1 MEVNIPETVQWR
13 ASAEARYHTT
23 ERTIEFLCHKS
34 AASEVDDTK
43 TRDSGADVN
52 QDVRHFKF
60 AKSRWNTPL
69 WCILIAASTNWARK
83 FWNTEKQM
91 SWWVRG
97 CKAVF
102 PPETIQTLR
111 QCDYFNNRNKCV
123 SIHRFLYIFNLCI
136 KFLLKFELNLNGNWT
151 NVCRRS

>member
-52 QDVRHFKF
+52 QDVRLYDAFMVHFDSCFHQLSQEVLKH
-60 AKSRWNTPL
+60 R
-69 WCILIAASTNWARK
+69 
-83 FWNTEKQM
+83 
-91 SWWVRG
+91 
-97 CKAVF
+97 
-102 PPETIQTLR
+102 ETDEL
-111 QCDYFNNRNKCV
+111 V
-123 SIHRFLYIFNLCI
+123 S
-136 KFLLKFELNLNGNWT
+136 EGM
-151 NVCRRS
+151 